1 MPNLDITHPLLLQV
15 GLVLI
20 RHPIA
25 AKGTLVMNMNR
36 IHQLWLTVLLL
47 LLVISGLHTLA
58 SITQGTASLD
68 GFSYGALS
76 GLLLGAAGITALAR
90 LNRE

>member
-1 MPNLDITHPLLLQV
+1 
-15 GLVLI
+15 
-20 RHPIA
+20 
-25 AKGTLVMNMNR
+25 MNMNR

-47 LLVISGLHTLA
+47 LLAISGLYTLV
-58 SITQGTASLD
+58 SIAQGTASLD

-76 GLLLGAAGITALAR
+76 GFLLGTAGITALAR